1 VGTRPDSHTQAFM
14 QFRADQASSCAYKL
28 RNSGEKTSAFRT
40 EKRRDTQT
48 GATFPWL
55 VRRSAMVNRFY
66 FYGFD
71 ADFGPFFI
79 KFATYFPY
87 NAKVCLNGHH
97 YAQQQAHATGIAF
110 QALDNGLLSADDP
123 TRLQRICD
131 DLGPRAH
138 RRVLPQVAQGAAA
151 PVQPR

>member
-1 VGTRPDSHTQAFM
+1 
-14 QFRADQASSCAYKL
+14 
-28 RNSGEKTSAFRT
+28 
-40 EKRRDTQT
+40 
-48 GATFPWL
+48 
-55 VRRSAMVNRFY
+55 MVNHFY

-71 ADFGPFFI
+71 ADFGPFFS

-110 QALDNGLLSADDP
+110 QALDNGFLSADDP